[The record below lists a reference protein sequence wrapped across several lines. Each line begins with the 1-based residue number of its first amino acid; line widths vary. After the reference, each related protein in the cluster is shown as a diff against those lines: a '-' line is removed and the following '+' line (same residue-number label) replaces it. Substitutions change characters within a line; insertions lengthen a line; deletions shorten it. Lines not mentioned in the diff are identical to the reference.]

1 MGFYS
6 ASPGQA
12 RVEDPQ
18 WVHHCLST
26 CSIFSLRPLSKKK
39 PSLSTSRSARPI
51 DRMVGV
57 QRPPIQSNV
66 GAKPA
71 RLDHPLRRIMAPFAQ
86 AHERTE
92 PEFIDVPTMRLDV
105 ITDFCR
111 RDDAALQTELAERM
125 REQLLLP
132 DPPPATGAVPS
143 VPLRRLAATS
153 HSTQPFIRLSAPG
166 RGTSGS
172 SRVQVGH
179 LALSRS
185 PMAASR
191 ASATILAW
199 STAVN
204 LPARRRMRP
213 STITVSTFVGRPSET
228 IAS

>member
-132 DPPPATGAVPS
+132 DPPQRPELYQAAHFVGWPRPAIVHS
-143 VPLRRLAATS
+143 LSSNATLE
-153 HSTQPFIRLSAPG
+153 RPG
-166 RGTSGS
+166 RAPAA
-172 SRVQVGH
+172 H
-179 LALSRS
+179 LAFR
-185 PMAASR
+185 
-191 ASATILAW
+191 SAT
-199 STAVN
+199 
-204 LPARRRMRP
+204 
-213 STITVSTFVGRPSET
+213 
-228 IAS
+228 

>member
-153 HSTQPFIRLSAPG
+153 HSTQPFI
-166 RGTSGS
+166 
-172 SRVQVGH
+172 
-179 LALSRS
+179 
-185 PMAASR
+185 
-191 ASATILAW
+191 
-199 STAVN
+199 
-204 LPARRRMRP
+204 
-213 STITVSTFVGRPSET
+213 
-228 IAS
+228 